1 MRDRLKYPLK
11 ILTDYNIPLSIKEQT
26 VKNTLF
32 SGYASRKA
40 QPINSLGVYAVHDAT
55 KRLLKF

>member
-11 ILTDYNIPLSIKEQT
+11 ILTDYNIPSIKEQIM
-26 VKNTLF
+26 KNTLF

-55 KRLLKF
+55 KRLLNF